1 MLRLTEGNILEAD
14 AEALVN
20 TVNTV
25 GVMGRGI
32 ALQFKKA
39 FPEMVKSYEEACRSH
54 TLQPGRVQVFDR
66 GSMLNPRYIINFP
79 TKRHWKGKS
88 RLEDIDSGLK
98 SLVEEVR
105 KRGIRSIAL
114 PPLGCGLG
122 GLAWSQV
129 LPMIQRAFAEV
140 TDAEVS
146 VFPPVGAP
154 EPEEMV
160 NRTECPEMT
169 PSRANVIRVLAE
181 YYVLGYELTLLE
193 IHKLLYFLQY
203 AGEQLRLQFTQGTY
217 GPYADN
223 LRHVMNLFEGHFLQG
238 YGEGRNSPK
247 TPIKLLPQAIEQ
259 ANEVSKTNLDI
270 AREERL
276 QRVFRLIEGFESPYG
291 MELLASVHWVACEAG
306 GRSDDLAAVVAAIHG
321 WNARKRKIMKPEHIE
336 VAWKRL
342 KAEGWLEEVK

>member
-1 MLRLTEGNILEAD
+1 MLRLMEGNILEAD

-39 FPEMVKSYEEACRSH
+39 FPEMVKSYQEACRSH
-54 TLQPGRVQVFDR
+54 TLQPGQVQVFDR

-88 RLEDIDSGLK
+88 RLEDIDAGLK

-105 KRGIRSIAL
+105 TRGIRSIAL

-129 LPMIQRAFAEV
+129 LPMIQKAFADV

-146 VFPPVGAP
+146 VFAPAGAP

-193 IHKLLYFLQY
+193 IHKLLYFLQC
-203 AGEQLRLQFTQGTY
+203 AGEHLRLRFTQGRY

-238 YGEGRNSPK
+238 YGEGRNKPK
-247 TPIKLLPQAIEQ
+247 TPIKLLPQAIKQ
-259 ANEVSKTNLDI
+259 ANEVSQSNPNRE
-270 AREERL
+270 REERL

-291 MELLASVHWVACEAG
+291 MELLASVHWVARQAG
-306 GRSDDLAAVVAAIHG
+306 HLDDLDAVTTAIHE
-321 WNARKRKIMKPEHIE
+321 WNERKRKIMKPEHVE
-336 VAWKRL
+336 VAWNRL
-342 KAEGWLEEVK
+342 KTEGWL

>member
-1 MLRLTEGNILEAD
+1 MLRLTEGNLLEAD

-54 TLQPGRVQVFDR
+54 AIQPGRVHVFDR
-66 GSMLNPRYIINFP
+66 GSVLNPRYIINFP

-88 RLEDIDSGLK
+88 RPEDIEKGLK

-105 KRGIRSIAL
+105 KRGIHSIAL

-129 LPMIQRAFAEV
+129 LPMIRRAFA
-140 TDAEVS
+140 DIPNAEVS
-146 VFPPVGAP
+146 VFPPSGAP
-154 EPEEMV
+154 DPKEMV
-160 NRTECPEMT
+160 DRTECPQMN
-169 PSRANVIRVLAE
+169 PLRANVIRVLGE
-181 YYVLGYELTLLE
+181 YCVLGYELTLLE
-193 IHKLLYFLQY
+193 IHKLLYFMQFG
-203 AGEQLRLQFTQGTY
+203 GEPLRLRFSKDRY

-223 LRHVMNLFEGHFLQG
+223 LRHVMNLFEGHFVQG
-238 YGEGRNSPK
+238 YGEGRNRPT
-247 TPIKLLPQAIEQ
+247 TPIKLLPQAVEQ
-259 ANEVSKTNLDI
+259 ANEVSRRNPDSG
-270 AREERL
+270 REERL

-291 MELLASVHWVACEAG
+291 MELLASVHWVAREIG
-306 GRSDDLAAVVAAIHG
+306 QLDDSDALVAAIHG
-321 WNARKRKIMKPEHIE
+321 WNDRKRKIMKREHIE
-336 VAWKRL
+336 VAWQRL
-342 KAEGWLEEVK
+342 KTEGWLEAIN